1 VIVMKSYSATRRR
14 GATVITIASAIF
26 ASLFALAMAGSSLA
40 QDVSTGVPSW
50 DELDSVLVLPPVYR
64 PDGAGSAKSEP
75 NDACAEGCSSSSDP
89 DVGEPPSAVA
99 GTADNPTNVSAG
111 TADDPADNP
120 PADNSTDEGAAA
132 EGSTPQ
138 EASLP
143 QQAAAAD
150 GQQGADAPDSPL
162 GSAEEYEK
170 EAAAE
175 EMGTSGVV
183 QGPSVIIGAPIF
195 LPGTLAPAEPA
206 ITPGRSQ
213 LTSPAWMPQPMARV
227 VPLPS
232 IVPRG
237 FPRTMGVFSGG
248 AFSGRFRG
256 GFPHMSGFHGGF
268 GRR

>member
-14 GATVITIASAIF
+14 SATVITIASAIF

-89 DVGEPPSAVA
+89 DVGESPSAVA
-99 GTADNPTNVSAG
+99 GTADNPANVSAG

-195 LPGTLAPAEPA
+195 FAGDLSSCGARYHSRAVSTDVAGLDAAADGQSGAAPVNCSTGVPPDNGSFFGGSLFGTL
-206 ITPGRSQ
+206 
-213 LTSPAWMPQPMARV
+213 
-227 VPLPS
+227 
-232 IVPRG
+232 PRG
-237 FPRTMGVFSGG
+237 FSTHVRIIK
-248 AFSGRFRG
+248 
-256 GFPHMSGFHGGF
+256 
-268 GRR
+268 